1 MSSRSTQGQSVP
13 KCDFY
18 LNTQRLNGHSLN
30 LLNLWNPK
38 KIELESQMSPRV
50 GSRKETDA
58 INDESPIQLLLGTNA
73 AASLISSG
81 CKKLQNKRL
90 TKRILSPAAVQL
102 RIPKAYSVSKQLY
115 SRLRTKGNDSMRQ
128 FSFENNCTWILSSR
142 SVLELDA

>member
-1 MSSRSTQGQSVP
+1 
-13 KCDFY
+13 
-18 LNTQRLNGHSLN
+18 
-30 LLNLWNPK
+30 
-38 KIELESQMSPRV
+38 MSPRV

-128 FSFENNCTWILSSR
+128 FSFENNCT
-142 SVLELDA
+142 